1 MKRLLI
7 AAAFAAAA
15 TLTFASSAFAWK
27 PYTHVQSGLT
37 ARADAVDDGKVTVAG
52 KSYPVDSRVVDA
64 LRDWPSY
71 YNAGVVGPDG
81 FPDLTMGQS
90 IIHPGADGRVAP
102 LHPRPGLGR
111 AERRELQRE
120 REGANPRR
128 RVRLPHDNSRKTPRT
143 FEIHATTA
151 SLLANLQR
159 VNSDGKI
166 SDPKVYA
173 GLLD

>member
-52 KSYPVDSRVVDA
+52 KSYPVDSRVVTA

-81 FPDLTMGQS
+81 FPDITMGQS
-90 IIHPGADGRVAP
+90 VIHPVDTGRW
-102 LHPRPGLGR
+102 LKYILDR
-111 AERRELQRE
+111 AWAAQDDPSYSPDEKNQILAFSY
-120 REGANPRR
+120 GF
-128 RVRLPHDNSRKTPRT
+128 LT
-143 FEIHATTA
+143 HA
-151 SLLANLQR
+151 
-159 VNSDGKI
+159 
-166 SDPKVYA
+166 A
-173 GLLD
+173 GDLWQHTMV

>member
-37 ARADAVDDGKVTVAG
+37 ARADAVDDGKVAVAG

-71 YNAGVVGPDG
+71 YNAGVVGPDE
-81 FPDLTMGQS
+81 FPDLTMGKS
-90 IIHPGADGRVAP
+90 IIIRSGRVRGSATSSTGP
-102 LHPRPGLGR
+102 GPPR
-111 AERRELQRE
+111 AT
-120 REGANPRR
+120 GATARTRR
-128 RVRLPHDNSRKTPRT
+128 RRSSPSG
-143 FEIHATTA
+143 TA
-151 SLLANLQR
+151 SSRQLAQDAADVRDPRDDCEPARQPPAREQR
-159 VNSDGKI
+159 RKDQ
-166 SDPKVYA
+166 
-173 GLLD
+173 

>member
-90 IIHPGADGRVAP
+90 IIHPERTGAWLRYILDRAWAAQSDGSYSANEKAQI
-102 LHPRPGLGR
+102 LAFGYGFLTTTR
-111 AERRELQRE
+111 A
-120 REGANPRR
+120 RR
-128 RVRLPHDNSRKTPRT
+128 RGRSRSTRRLRACSPTSS
-143 FEIHATTA
+143 A
-151 SLLANLQR
+151 
-159 VNSDGKI
+159 
-166 SDPKVYA
+166 
-173 GLLD
+173 